1 MQWRH
6 NMLMNVH
13 SDEVEASVAQ
23 DGYCFSDGAMAQMEK
38 FVEDFG
44 RMYKERNDLL
54 QQVMR
59 AHHETLLHLAVAADY
74 KDDDTGVHI
83 VRIGYLAEAL
93 ALCLGESKAYA
104 SMLRKS
110 APMHDV
116 GKIGTPD
123 NILKKA
129 GPLNPEEREVMNRH
143 AEIGAEILGKSRI
156 PVLNMAAE
164 IALTHHEKF
173 DGTGYPRG
181 LKGKNIPL
189 AGRITTIVDIFD
201 ALTMDRVYRSAFSVE
216 EALQMM
222 LKERGKALD
231 PEILDVFIANI
242 DSLNS
247 LREKITKSCPEFS
260 DLIDS

>member
-1 MQWRH
+1 
-6 NMLMNVH
+6 MLKNLR
-13 SDEVEASVAQ
+13 SDRSYEAVAH

-93 ALCLGESKAYA
+93 AVCLGESKAYA

-123 NILKKA
+123 SILKKP
-129 GPLNPEEREVMNRH
+129 GRLEPNEREVMNRH
-143 AEIGAEILGKSRI
+143 AEIGAKILGKSRI

-164 IALTHHEKF
+164 IALTHHEKY

-181 LKGKNIPL
+181 LKGKDIPL
-189 AGRITTIVDIFD
+189 AGRITSIVDIFD
-201 ALTMDRVYRSAFSVE
+201 ALTMDRVYRPAFSVSD
-216 EALQMM
+216 ALQMM

-242 DSLNS
+242 DLLNA
-247 LREKITKSCPEFS
+247 LRENITESCPSFS
-260 DLIDS
+260 DLIDY